1 MYKNWYRYSVLLC
14 DSACTSA
21 CIHNS
26 TFRTLCVGFIRLRL
40 RFVSGAIGFDFRFA
54 TSNTFPNGTVPQ
66 LDDLHAACTC
76 TVCSKV
82 NATRQALH
90 KDCHRGRPDACTLA
104 KMQPH
109 VARAGTEVGHADR
122 RQLQPHALR
131 VGVRLGAIQAAA
143 QVEVVLV
150 IQEVG
155 RDVRWP
161 LLDEL
166 HAARAKRAAVSSRCR
181 TVRGARRTC
190 GSGARRGAGEGAG
203 CGCGHRL
210 SGRM

>member
-1 MYKNWYRYSVLLC
+1 MIFVLQLEHFPKRY
-14 DSACTSA
+14 CT
-21 CIHNS
+21 
-26 TFRTLCVGFIRLRL
+26 
-40 RFVSGAIGFDFRFA
+40 
-54 TSNTFPNGTVPQ
+54 Q

-76 TVCSKV
+76 TVCSKL
-82 NATRQALH
+82 NATCQALH
-90 KDCHRGRPDACTLA
+90 KDCHCGRPDACILA

-143 QVEVVLV
+143 QVEVELV
-150 IQEVG
+150 IQKLVG
-155 RDVRWP
+155 RAVRWP

-190 GSGARRGAGEGAG
+190 GSGARGGAGEGAG